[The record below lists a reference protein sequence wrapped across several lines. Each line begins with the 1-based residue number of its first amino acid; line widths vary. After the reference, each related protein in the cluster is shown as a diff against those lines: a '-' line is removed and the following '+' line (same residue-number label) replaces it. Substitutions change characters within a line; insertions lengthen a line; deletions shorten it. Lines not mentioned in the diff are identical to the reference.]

1 MIPKSGDRFSEKIMP
16 KQKAMADGTPLKIL
30 HVLRAPVGGLF
41 RHVLDLAQGQAAHGH
56 RVGIVAGESA
66 AGSSADARLDA
77 LAGQLALGVSRIPIQ
92 RQVGLGDAAAVR
104 HVTRVVAEAGPD
116 VVHGHGAK
124 GGAFA
129 RLAAGSGI
137 RVYTPHGGSLHYGR
151 WTPQGLVY
159 RVAERILMR
168 RTDLLLFES
177 DFARKTY
184 QASIGAPGMA
194 RVVHNGVGAA
204 EFEPV
209 APNSGASDIIT
220 IGELR
225 YLKGIDVLIEAVS
238 ELSRQG
244 RKLTATIVG
253 EGPDAHSLQQLVAQH
268 DLADAIRLAGYHPAR
283 QAFALGR
290 VLVVPS
296 RAESLPYIVLEA
308 AAAGVPM
315 IATRVGGIPEIF
327 ETEPL
332 VPPGDASALARAIA
346 AALDDLP
353 AAQAAAQQ
361 LRGRVRTLFS
371 QDAMVAGILAAYQ
384 EAIAAKFHRSH

>member
-1 MIPKSGDRFSEKIMP
+1 MVL
-16 KQKAMADGTPLKIL
+16 AMANGAPLKIL

-41 RHVLDLAQGQAAHGH
+41 RHVLDLAQGQAARGH
-56 RVGIVAGESA
+56 RVGIVAGQSA
-66 AGSSADARLDA
+66 ARSSADTRLDA

-92 RQVGLGDAAAVR
+92 RQIGLGDAVAVR
-104 HVTRVVAEAGPD
+104 HVTRALAEAEPD

-151 WTPQGLVY
+151 WTPQGLIY
-159 RVAERILMR
+159 RVAERILLW

-184 QASIGAPGMA
+184 QASIGAPKMA
-194 RVVHNGVGAA
+194 RVVHNGVGPA

-209 APNSGASDIIT
+209 TPEPGASDIVAV
-220 IGELR
+220 GELR
-225 YLKGIDVLIEAVS
+225 YLKGIDVLIEAIS
-238 ELSRQG
+238 QLDGKG

-253 EGPDAHSLQQLVAQH
+253 EGPDAQSLQQLTAQH
-268 DLADAIRLAGYHPAR
+268 GLSGAIRFAGYQPAR
-283 QAFALGR
+283 QAFSLGR
-290 VLVVPS
+290 LLVVPS

-315 IATRVGGIPEIF
+315 ITTRVGGIPEIF
-327 ETEPL
+327 ETAEPL
-332 VPPGDASALARAIA
+332 LPPGDSSALAQAIT
-346 AALDDLP
+346 AALDDLT

-361 LRGRVRTLFS
+361 LRKRVRNLFS
-371 QDAMVAGILAAYQ
+371 QDSMVAGVLAAYQ

>member
-1 MIPKSGDRFSEKIMP
+1 MVL
-16 KQKAMADGTPLKIL
+16 AMANAAPLKIL

-41 RHVLDLAQGQAAHGH
+41 RHVLDLAQGQAARGH

-66 AGSSADARLDA
+66 AESSADAKLDA
-77 LAGQLALGVSRIPIQ
+77 LAGRLALGVSRIPIQ
-92 RQVGLGDAAAVR
+92 RQVGLGDAVAVR
-104 HVTRVVAEAGPD
+104 HVTRVMAETEPD

-129 RLAAGSGI
+129 RLAVGGGI
-137 RVYTPHGGSLHYGR
+137 RIYTPHGGSLHYGR
-151 WTPQGLVY
+151 WTLQGMVY
-159 RVAERILMR
+159 RLAERVLMR

-177 DFARKTY
+177 DFARRTY
-184 QASIGAPGMA
+184 EATIGTLGMV
-194 RVVHNGVGAA
+194 RVVHNGVGET
-204 EFEPV
+204 EFERVTPKL
-209 APNSGASDIIT
+209 GASDIVT

-225 YLKGIDVLIEAVS
+225 YLKGIDVLIEALNQLAS
-238 ELSRQG
+238 SG
-244 RKLTATIVG
+244 RKLTAAIVG
-253 EGPDAHSLQQLVAQH
+253 EGPDGQSLQQLTAQYG
-268 DLADAIRLAGYHPAR
+268 LSDAIRFVGYQPAR
-283 QAFALGR
+283 QAFSLGHL
-290 VLVVPS
+290 LVVPS

-327 ETEPL
+327 TTAEPL
-332 VPPGDASALARAIA
+332 LPPGDASALARAIA
-346 AALDDLP
+346 AALDNLP

-361 LRGRVRTLFS
+361 LRERVRDLFS